1 MRTDRSRGHPAATA
15 VDAVAGVVVDAGL
28 AVLLLVLAEAV
39 DVDVAVAVGVA
50 VVVAAAAVVALVEQ
64 EQVLLR
70 CPHHSRN
77 HSRNAVADVHAL
89 ARVEHHNRNPSP
101 DNSHGVVATRQDT
114 VELARV
120 LLAEPAAVVVVVA
133 VVQELLLLSLWLLA
147 DVAWSTSDS
156 PWHWRTER
164 SSGVDYAAA
173 CQSQV

>member
-39 DVDVAVAVGVA
+39 DVDVAVAVDVA
-50 VVVAAAAVVALVEQ
+50 VVVVAAVAVVVALVEQ

-120 LLAEPAAVVVVVA
+120 LLAEPAAVVA
-133 VVQELLLLSLWLLA
+133 VQELLLLSLWLLA

-164 SSGVDYAAA
+164 SSGADYAAA